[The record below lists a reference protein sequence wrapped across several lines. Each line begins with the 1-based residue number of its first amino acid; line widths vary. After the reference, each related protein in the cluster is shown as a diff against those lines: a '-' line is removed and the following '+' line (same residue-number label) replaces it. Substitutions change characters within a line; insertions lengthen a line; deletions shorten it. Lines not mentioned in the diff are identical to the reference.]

1 LLDILAAQT
10 INDPALA
17 ETIVDRVLSRLSHIN
32 PAIIVSAAKVI
43 LKFSLVLNND
53 KIIEA
58 VCRKISSP
66 LTSILN
72 SSNEVAWT
80 FLRNAEILVEKFPGL
95 FQNVRVFFINFNDPC
110 YIKFEKVKLM
120 FRLCDQNNVKII
132 INEFAEYSYDTNAE
146 LSRMAFQYLWKI
158 GFKFESASEAV
169 VTAMYTILLNSSD
182 SGFNDHLLNEAVV
195 GCDFIYRKYQVPT
208 ILSNIVMLI
217 AGNYSRINENDSQRS
232 LLSVLPQFAEVL
244 KSAQEIIGSFVDS
257 FLETATEVQL
267 SVLTATVR
275 MFIAEPVKYKE
286 SVYRLLQMA
295 AEQVEVPDVR
305 DRAFVYWRLLDM
317 SPVLASRILQA
328 RKDKIQDQEI
338 TEMPT
343 DLVEALFDK
352 LGSISSTLHDNK
364 RFSPQEN
371 STNAAE
377 EPEEIIANRN
387 NNTKTQKEDE
397 LLEIDLVEDDIVIE
411 FKPPVVTKQPN
422 PNVET
427 KPTANITNDNLF
439 DINFVSPISSAPI
452 QPVNLPTA
460 VKTAPSNLNN
470 LDLDLLAF
478 GKSPVSNNSVETK
491 KQDENKD
498 KYADLHSVALAM
510 ASQQNLVATT
520 KSPEPPLPQNEDL
533 FKFEINMPKLE
544 PTPRELYKYEFKNRK
559 PEQLLSANS
568 VGHTGKT
575 GVKVTG
581 GFLREG
587 QFLKLDVNIQNFND
601 TPITY
606 LNFEMLPN
614 VFGLL
619 LTEGEYET
627 EIAKDQVQHLQ
638 IALTFDPNSKT
649 EDWRIDGNGTF
660 RVTLSTNID
669 NFDLIIRN
677 HLNNIFV
684 F

>member
-1 LLDILAAQT
+1 MLAAQA
-10 INDPALA
+10 ISDAALA

-32 PAIIVSAAKVI
+32 PAIIMSAAKVI
-43 LKFSLVLNND
+43 LKYSLVLKND
-53 KIIEA
+53 KIIDA

-80 FLRNAEILVEKFPGL
+80 FMRNAEILVEKFPGL
-95 FQNVRVFFINFNDPC
+95 FQNVRVFFINYNDPC

-158 GFKFESASEAV
+158 GLKFESASEAV

-195 GCDFIYRKYQVPT
+195 GCDFIYRRYQVPT

-217 AGNYSRINENDSQRS
+217 AGSYSRINENDSQRS
-232 LLSVLPQFAEVL
+232 LLSILPQFAEVL

-257 FLETATEVQL
+257 FVEMATEVRL
-267 SVLTATVR
+267 ALLTATVR
-275 MFIAEPVKYKE
+275 MFIAEPIKYKE
-286 SVYRLLQMA
+286 PVYRLLQMA

-305 DRAFVYWRLLDM
+305 DRAFIYWRLLDM

-343 DLVEALFDK
+343 DLVEALFEK
-352 LGSISSTLHDNK
+352 LGSISSTQHDNK
-364 RFSPQEN
+364 RFATQQD

-377 EPEEIIANRN
+377 DSEEIIANRQK
-387 NNTKTQKEDE
+387 NTKTQKEDD
-397 LLEIDLVEDDIVIE
+397 LLGIDLVEDDVIIE
-411 FKPPVVTKQPN
+411 FKPPVVSKPVHPIVVN
-422 PNVET
+422 
-427 KPTANITNDNLF
+427 KPTSQITNDNLF
-439 DINFVSPISSAPI
+439 DMNFVSPISSVTV
-452 QPVNLPTA
+452 QPVIQQSPIT
-460 VKTAPSNLNN
+460 TTSPSFGN

-478 GKSPVSNNSVETK
+478 GKQPVINTPAESK
-491 KQDENKD
+491 KADDIKN
-498 KYADLHSVALAM
+498 KYADLDAVALTIN
-510 ASQQNLVATT
+510 SQQSLAKT
-520 KSPEPPLPQNEDL
+520 KSPEQPKPQNEDL
-533 FKFEINMPKLE
+533 FSFDIKIPK
-544 PTPRELYKYEFKNRK
+544 PDSTPREVYKYEFRNKK

-575 GVKVTG
+575 GVRVTG

-606 LNFEMLPN
+606 LNFEMTPN

-627 EIAKDQVQHLQ
+627 EIAKDQTQHLQ

-669 NFDLIIRN
+669 TFDLSIRN